1 MKYKVD
7 VVRIRENSIT
17 LNGWVIGKSPESKA
31 TFRVED
37 ERHKPVKFK
46 YVPTRRDDVSQIYY
60 KKCYDRDFGFD
71 IRFPYERGKNYFLL
85 IRCEGKQANEK
96 FPRPPRRKSGAPP
109 RSLATSPTSPPAACA
124 TTAKIRSLSS
134 PSSGPGISAPRW
146 LSAFCAAFRTES

>member
-37 ERHKPVKFK
+37 ERHNPVKFK

-60 KKCYDRDFGFD
+60 KTAYERDFGFD
-71 IRFPYERGKNYFLL
+71 IRIPYVR
-85 IRCEGKQANEK
+85 EK
-96 FPRPPRRKSGAPP
+96 K
-109 RSLATSPTSPPAACA
+109 
-124 TTAKIRSLSS
+124 
-134 PSSGPGISAPRW
+134 
-146 LSAFCAAFRTES
+146 

>member
-37 ERHKPVKFK
+37 ERHNPVKFK

-60 KKCYDRDFGFD
+60 KNVMTGTSALTSGFPMSAEKL
-71 IRFPYERGKNYFLL
+71 FPADPLRG
-85 IRCEGKQANEK
+85 EAGKDQ
-96 FPRPPRRKSGAPP
+96 
-109 RSLATSPTSPPAACA
+109 
-124 TTAKIRSLSS
+124 I
-134 PSSGPGISAPRW
+134 
-146 LSAFCAAFRTES
+146 